1 MDAPPT
7 GSMPMPNLQ
16 LLFGPMLIGVLLNA
30 ILYGVLT
37 VQCFIYYQTYTNDK
51 AWIRYLVLYLFFV
64 ETLNTGF
71 DIGIIY
77 EPLILRFGTME
88 AISNIPV
95 MLMSDPIV
103 MVMISTP
110 IQCFIAWRINVI
122 SQSKAITAVIVF
134 FSFSSLVGAYSAAI
148 TTSVTRSLTYPSLQ
162 RMSPA
167 IITWLVSSAT
177 ADVIITS
184 SLVYHLYKR
193 KTGIRAT
200 DDIINRI
207 MRLTIQTGMITAL
220 FAALDVISFLAIKNT
235 SMNFLWDFPLSKLY
249 TNSLLSTL
257 NARAGWN
264 NLVVDDQDNVLFGT
278 DNSRTVLR
286 SGATLSSP
294 AFRVGGGDTSG
305 GGRSKSSRT
314 SSNPQKI
321 MTGVYEL
328 GTPSLPGAVK
338 EDLEQPG
345 INVTRVV
352 ESLQDPLPRQKRSQ
366 DYPYTQ

>member
-1 MDAPPT
+1 MD
-7 GSMPMPNLQ
+7 
-16 LLFGPMLIGVLLNA
+16 
-30 ILYGVLT
+30 
-37 VQCFIYYQTYTNDK
+37 
-51 AWIRYLVLYLFFV
+51 
-64 ETLNTGF
+64 
-71 DIGIIY
+71 
-77 EPLILRFGTME
+77 

-95 MLMSDPIV
+95 MLMSGTLSRIPLNRPLTADSIPPDPIV

-110 IQCFIAWRINVI
+110 IQCFIAWRINII
-122 SQSKAITAVIVF
+122 SQSKAITTVIVF

-148 TTSVTRSLTYPSLQ
+148 TTSVTKSLTYPSLQ